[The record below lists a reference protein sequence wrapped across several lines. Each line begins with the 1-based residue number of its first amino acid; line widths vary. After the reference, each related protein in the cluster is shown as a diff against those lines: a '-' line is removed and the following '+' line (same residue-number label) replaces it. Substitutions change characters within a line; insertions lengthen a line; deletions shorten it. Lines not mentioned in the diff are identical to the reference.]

1 MPCLW
6 SWDHRVSS
14 ALQRESSI
22 QQSSVTPIS
31 PLRMSLEV
39 KLGDGEHKGELR
51 EPQLGKDTL
60 VFPPVT
66 TTYCTTPYFV
76 DGPKLPLPTMS
87 TLHREQDFSCKY
99 SLGVSMFVPFSLSN
113 VGYAEGVWDNVGS
126 LCSQCLRG
134 LSVASLVSLPCPMA
148 STGLVFSPY
157 LVTPFSSSWVVGGSL
172 NLKDFP
178 FPGQSTLQDVGVLD
192 PNYLGYS
199 SCPSSPS
206 PSIEVYTTSLLS

>member
-1 MPCLW
+1 M
-6 SWDHRVSS
+6 SS

-87 TLHREQDFSCKY
+87 TLRREQDILGNS
-99 SLGVSMFVPFSLSN
+99 SLGVSLSVPFSLLD
-113 VGYAEGVWDNVGS
+113 VGYVDGVRDNVGS
-126 LCSQCLRG
+126 L
-134 LSVASLVSLPCPMA
+134 
-148 STGLVFSPY
+148 
-157 LVTPFSSSWVVGGSL
+157 
-172 NLKDFP
+172 
-178 FPGQSTLQDVGVLD
+178 
-192 PNYLGYS
+192 YS
-199 SCPSSPS
+199 
-206 PSIEVYTTSLLS
+206 